1 MIAGEL
7 HKPVLLDE
15 AVEGLIRQIDGVYI
29 DGTFGRGGHSGAIL
43 RVLSS
48 QGKLLAIDKDMD
60 AVNSSQA
67 KKLLTDK
74 RFELVHGSFADMD
87 QLANERQWR
96 GKVDGILLDLG
107 VSSPQL
113 DVAERG
119 FSFMKDGPLDMR
131 MDTTQGES
139 AAQWLSHVEENELI
153 GVLREYGEEKFAR
166 RIAAEI
172 VLQRQEKP
180 IETTAQLA
188 GLIANVVTRREPGK
202 HPATRSFQAIR
213 IKINKELDDLDQAL
227 LNSIDILKPGG
238 RLAVISFHSL
248 EDRRVKRFI
257 REKSRGDVV
266 PRHLPLPVGAK
277 KPVLKPVGKALKA
290 NANEVA
296 GNVRSRSAVLR
307 VAEKI

>member
-1 MIAGEL
+1 MSTGEL

-15 AVEGLIRQIDGVYI
+15 AIEGLIRQIDGVYI
-29 DGTFGRGGHSGAIL
+29 DGTFGRGGHSGSIL
-43 RVLSS
+43 QVLSP

-67 KKLLTDK
+67 QKLLTDE
-74 RFELVHGSFADMD
+74 RFDLAHSSFADMD
-87 QLANERQWR
+87 QLADKRQWH

-113 DVAERG
+113 DIAERG

-131 MDTTQGES
+131 MDSTQGES
-139 AAQWLSHVEENELI
+139 AAQWLSHVEESELVK
-153 GVLREYGEEKFAR
+153 VLRVYGEEKFAR
-166 RIAAEI
+166 KIAAEI
-172 VLQRQEKP
+172 VLQRQEKA

-188 GLIANVVTRREPGK
+188 ALIANVVTRREPGK

-213 IKINKELDDLDQAL
+213 IKINKELDDLEQAL
-227 LNSIDILKPGG
+227 AKSVSILKQGG

-248 EDRRVKRFI
+248 EDRIVKRFM
-257 REKSRGDVV
+257 RELSRGEVV
-266 PRHLPLPVGAK
+266 PRHLPMPLDAK
-277 KPVLKPVGKALKA
+277 KPVLKTIGKAIKA
-290 NANEVA
+290 SANEVA

-307 VAEKI
+307 IAEKL

>member
-1 MIAGEL
+1 MTAGEL

-188 GLIANVVTRREPGK
+188 SLIANVVTRREPGK

-266 PRHLPLPVGAK
+266 PRHLPLPVDAK
-277 KPVLKPVGKALKA
+277 KPVLKTVGKALKA
-290 NANEVA
+290 SANEVA

>member
-1 MIAGEL
+1 MSTGEL

-15 AVEGLIRQIDGVYI
+15 AIEGLIRQTDGVYI
-29 DGTFGRGGHSGAIL
+29 DGTFGRGGHSGSIL
-43 RVLSS
+43 QVLSP

-67 KKLLTDK
+67 QKLLTDE
-74 RFELVHGSFADMD
+74 RFDLAHSSFADMD
-87 QLANERQWR
+87 QLVDKRQWH

-113 DVAERG
+113 DIAERG

-131 MDTTQGES
+131 MDSTQGES
-139 AAQWLSHVEENELI
+139 AAQWLSYVEESELVK
-153 GVLREYGEEKFAR
+153 VLRVYGQEKFAR
-166 RIAAEI
+166 KIAAEI
-172 VLQRQEKP
+172 VLQRQEKA

-188 GLIANVVTRREPGK
+188 ALIANVVTRREPGK

-213 IKINKELDDLDQAL
+213 IKINKELDDLEQAL
-227 LNSIDILKPGG
+227 VKSVSILKQGG

-248 EDRRVKRFI
+248 EDRIVKRFM
-257 REKSRGDVV
+257 RELSRGEVV
-266 PRHLPLPVGAK
+266 PRHLPMPLDAK
-277 KPVLKPVGKALKA
+277 KPVLKTIGKAIKA
-290 NANEVA
+290 SANEVA

-307 VAEKI
+307 IAEKL

>member
-74 RFELVHGSFADMD
+74 RFELAHGSFADMD

>member
-1 MIAGEL
+1 MTAGEL

-43 RVLSS
+43 RVLSP

-119 FSFMKDGPLDMR
+119 FSFMKEGPLDMR

-266 PRHLPLPVGAK
+266 PRHLPLPVDAK

>member
-1 MIAGEL
+1 MTAGGL

-43 RVLSS
+43 RVLSP

-74 RFELVHGSFADMD
+74 RFELAHGSFADMD

-188 GLIANVVTRREPGK
+188 SLIANVVTRREPGK

-266 PRHLPLPVGAK
+266 PRHLPLPVDAK

-290 NANEVA
+290 NADEVA

>member
-1 MIAGEL
+1 MTAGGL

-43 RVLSS
+43 RVLSP

-74 RFELVHGSFADMD
+74 RFELAHGSFADMD

-188 GLIANVVTRREPGK
+188 SLIANVVTRREPGK

-266 PRHLPLPVGAK
+266 PRHLPLPVDAK

>member
-1 MIAGEL
+1 MTAGGL

-43 RVLSS
+43 RVLSP

-74 RFELVHGSFADMD
+74 RFELAHGSFADMD

-266 PRHLPLPVGAK
+266 PRHLPLPVDAK

>member
-1 MIAGEL
+1 MTAGGL

-43 RVLSS
+43 RVLSP

-74 RFELVHGSFADMD
+74 RFELAHGSFADMD

-188 GLIANVVTRREPGK
+188 SLIANVVTRREPGK

-257 REKSRGDVV
+257 REKSRGDIV
-266 PRHLPLPVGAK
+266 PRHLPLPVDAK
-277 KPVLKPVGKALKA
+277 KPVLKAVGKALKA